1 MDQSIVKRVKEV
13 ADYIIN
19 TKSTIRETAN
29 CYGISK
35 STVHKDVKER
45 LLEIDINKYQEI
57 QKIFKNHIEIRHI
70 RGGQSTKKKYSIQ
83 N

>member
-70 RGGQSTKKKYSIQ
+70 RGGESTKKKYSKQ